1 MELERRY
8 VNLNHRKGEAFSQMT
23 MEEDLNVP
31 DQKPDIYKIIHGQG
45 EFRPDEIK
53 GETGK
58 IKVCLLYTSFSDACP
73 RKHGVCRTGDRVLP
87 CHQGWLLFGSGC
99 HPARSGIPSWKPG
112 LRCSSHQAMCN
123 VRYEEY
129 CCGRAAASGFRCRHG
144 FRRWKVLRPIRCRYL
159 PWHCRPCGCREG
171 E

>member
-58 IKVCLLYTSFSDACP
+58 IKVRGIFLYRILYISENVDRMRRCWKEVCLL
-73 RKHGVCRTGDRVLP
+73 
-87 CHQGWLLFGSGC
+87 
-99 HPARSGIPSWKPG
+99 
-112 LRCSSHQAMCN
+112 M
-123 VRYEEY
+123 
-129 CCGRAAASGFRCRHG
+129 
-144 FRRWKVLRPIRCRYL
+144 RPFF
-159 PWHCRPCGCREG
+159 
-171 E
+171 

>member
-58 IKVCLLYTSFSDACP
+58 IKAFFISVKMWTGCRKCWKEVCLL
-73 RKHGVCRTGDRVLP
+73 
-87 CHQGWLLFGSGC
+87 
-99 HPARSGIPSWKPG
+99 
-112 LRCSSHQAMCN
+112 M
-123 VRYEEY
+123 
-129 CCGRAAASGFRCRHG
+129 
-144 FRRWKVLRPIRCRYL
+144 RPFF
-159 PWHCRPCGCREG
+159 
-171 E
+171 

>member
-58 IKVCLLYTSFSDACP
+58 IKVRGIFLYRILYISEMWTGCRRCWKEVCLL
-73 RKHGVCRTGDRVLP
+73 
-87 CHQGWLLFGSGC
+87 
-99 HPARSGIPSWKPG
+99 
-112 LRCSSHQAMCN
+112 M
-123 VRYEEY
+123 
-129 CCGRAAASGFRCRHG
+129 
-144 FRRWKVLRPIRCRYL
+144 RPFF
-159 PWHCRPCGCREG
+159 
-171 E
+171 

>member
-58 IKVCLLYTSFSDACP
+58 IKVLSIAP
-73 RKHGVCRTGDRVLP
+73 
-87 CHQGWLLFGSGC
+87 LFAQTIDVVYNNGSIG
-99 HPARSGIPSWKPG
+99 K
-112 LRCSSHQAMCN
+112 LF
-123 VRYEEY
+123 E
-129 CCGRAAASGFRCRHG
+129 
-144 FRRWKVLRPIRCRYL
+144 
-159 PWHCRPCGCREG
+159 
-171 E
+171 